1 MSDPI
6 AHYVNAVYHLNQA
19 QHHDRLHLRK
29 IKDQITQHRRECQP
43 TSDLVNKKKKVVR
56 QMERR
61 AVDITR
67 MLKVIDKRK
76 EWKGLEG

>member
-6 AHYVNAVYHLNQA
+6 AHYVNAVYQLNQA
-19 QHHDRLHLRK
+19 QHQDRLYLRE
-29 IKDQITQHRRECQP
+29 IKDRITQRRRECQP

-61 AVDITR
+61 KEDITR
-67 MLKVIDKRK
+67 MLKVIDKRR